1 MPVSTDKR
9 KEGAE
14 QLQKIAMQIS
24 IENPCATRS
33 EIAEMVKQELS
44 ERAEQQPKKA
54 CPNGN

>member
-14 QLQKIAMQIS
+14 QLQKIAMRIS

-44 ERAEQQPKKA
+44 ERADKQSKKE

>member
-14 QLQKIAMQIS
+14 QLQKIAMRIS

-33 EIAEMVKQELS
+33 EIAEMVKEELS
-44 ERAEQQPKKA
+44 ERAEKQSKKERT
-54 CPNGN
+54 NGD